1 MTKKRKKTSR
11 EKRALIGALCTAA
24 VILAGST
31 FAWFTSSDEV
41 TNRLS
46 ASANYGVTIAE
57 DFTPPENL
65 VPGQKVN
72 KDVSVVNT
80 GNIDALVRVH
90 LEGAMNVL
98 KENAVASEID
108 IKTGIPSG
116 TTLTDV
122 ADADLIA
129 LGLTKKDASGN
140 FYRTLSKTERP
151 NPKLAGDTEDTASDS
166 AAIENS
172 EDNTYSEVKTVQ
184 AGGYL
189 AYASGAFKFT
199 PENAGYTYVSSAS
212 GNATITQTAATE
224 VASTAIKDS
233 WTAGAGLEIDS
244 DTFVPTSSGLF
255 IFRRNI
261 TLSNQDTSTN
271 PATGTDAQEYE
282 FSGYY
287 ADVDTNGNVTYYALH
302 YLPNEPT
309 GTPAAKTYH
318 SDYVIYSTAQTAE
331 TDGNALTVTY
341 ETNGDK
347 TTPIK
352 SVVPTSTKAYSASYT
367 RLTGLVGTYAK
378 DTGESATTGTVT
390 FTNGETDANKKVQ
403 VVANVANIGTTAET
417 WTPLT
422 LTTDPKNTY
431 FYYNNDVEEGD
442 STAKLVDSV
451 ELDKNIRKS
460 AYLALD
466 FDLNVVLDSVQVTVD
481 EAGKEDIT
489 AAKEEWTQINKST
502 TVRDDGTGDIALIT
516 WKDT

>member
-1 MTKKRKKTSR
+1 MTKKKSNRQ
-11 EKRALIGALCTAA
+11 KRTLVGAICVAA
-24 VILAGST
+24 VIMAGST

-41 TNRLS
+41 TNRLT
-46 ASANYGVTIAE
+46 ASADYGVTIAE

-72 KDVSVVNT
+72 KDVSIVNT

-98 KENAVASEID
+98 KESAVSSEID
-108 IKTGIPSG
+108 IKTGFGS
-116 TTLTDV
+116 TALTDV

-140 FYRTLSKTERP
+140 FYRTLSTKERV
-151 NPKLAGDTEDTASDS
+151 NPKLNGDGNDTTLD
-166 AAIENS
+166 
-172 EDNTYSEVKTVQ
+172 DNTYSEVKTVQ